1 MFLEKV
7 PFKLVLGSVFSF
19 FFVLNAARVV
29 LVSGSFGTCLAPY
42 CSGADADGDG
52 DGDSDGDNEYDYE
65 YE

>member
-1 MFLEKV
+1 MR
-7 PFKLVLGSVFSF
+7 FKLVLGSFFCS

-29 LVSGSFGTCLAPY
+29 IVSGSFGACLAPY

-52 DGDSDGDNEYDYE
+52 DGDDDSDGDNEYDYA